1 MNDKEKR
8 KMTQQLHDMWVDT
21 ARDLLTVAHGA
32 SPAQQAKTRLHDSL
46 DIYIRANF
54 PPNKQSYILSHNLKR
69 KQKAVKQHKLKE
81 TKRKSNIEKAKRRTQ
96 TLRNANRLNQ
106 QVQHAVNTR
115 TRQTTIGTELADGSG
130 DMALVPKPIAAQGER
145 QLIEINENEPDNE
158 IPEPSAACAA
168 INVPDI
174 ITELDEIRNLYIA
187 PTSKI
192 FKKHEK
198 AAQIRS
204 AKIIDKQVHDIIG
217 SDVPW
222 GRNRLVVKYTLNRL
236 KSDIKSRVI
245 RLSASP
251 PVNTPTMG
259 AKGLC
264 PSVQAPD

>member
-1 MNDKEKR
+1 M
-8 KMTQQLHDMWVDT
+8 
-21 ARDLLTVAHGA
+21 
-32 SPAQQAKTRLHDSL
+32 
-46 DIYIRANF
+46 
-54 PPNKQSYILSHNLKR
+54 
-69 KQKAVKQHKLKE
+69 KE
-81 TKRKSNIEKAKRRTQ
+81 TKRKSNIEKAKRRKQ

-115 TRQTTIGTELADGSG
+115 TRQTAIGTEPVDGSG

-145 QLIEINENEPDNE
+145 QLIEISENEPDNE

-245 RLSASP
+245 RLSASL
-251 PVNTPTMG
+251 PVNTTTMG
-259 AKGLC
+259 ARGGGGLC
-264 PSVQAPD
+264 PSVRTPD

>member
-1 MNDKEKR
+1 MPCSQISSKK
-8 KMTQQLHDMWVDT
+8 HDQ
-21 ARDLLTVAHGA
+21 A
-32 SPAQQAKTRLHDSL
+32 SNH
-46 DIYIRANF
+46 
-54 PPNKQSYILSHNLKR
+54 
-69 KQKAVKQHKLKE
+69 
-81 TKRKSNIEKAKRRTQ
+81 RTD
-96 TLRNANRLNQ
+96 R
-106 QVQHAVNTR
+106 
-115 TRQTTIGTELADGSG
+115 
-130 DMALVPKPIAAQGER
+130 PAAQGER

-259 AKGLC
+259 ARGGEGCVGGGLC
-264 PSVQAPD
+264 PSPQCPDF

>member
-1 MNDKEKR
+1 MKN
-8 KMTQQLHDMWVDT
+8 
-21 ARDLLTVAHGA
+21 
-32 SPAQQAKTRLHDSL
+32 
-46 DIYIRANF
+46 NF
-54 PPNKQSYILSHNLKR
+54 P
-69 KQKAVKQHKLKE
+69 KLLVE
-81 TKRKSNIEKAKRRTQ
+81 IN
-96 TLRNANRLNQ
+96 NF
-106 QVQHAVNTR
+106 
-115 TRQTTIGTELADGSG
+115 ELIF
-130 DMALVPKPIAAQGER
+130 VV
-145 QLIEINENEPDNE
+145 IEINENEPDNE

-168 INVPDI
+168 IDVPDI

-222 GRNRLVVKYTLNRL
+222 GKNRLVVKYTLSRL

-251 PVNTPTMG
+251 PLLTPPPWG
-259 AKGLC
+259 CGPVC
-264 PSVQAPD
+264 RE